1 MRKECTHDQVK
12 EIAFDPFLLELGLG
26 DDAPIR
32 YQCKDCFKKFTKEE
46 LELKNKRTLIKS

>member
-1 MRKECTHDQVK
+1 MRKECNHDQVK